1 MRAFHAALSPALGA
15 PAMPAPWHATHT
27 LLYSALPASALPAE
41 AALGVAGLAAG
52 PAEAPA
58 GTSPMF
64 ISPTGLSRCAT
75 AAGLSGPSLIPPV
88 AKLAIMTIPMTGTRN
103 DRSTTTIS
111 CWGVLISMECSSPRA
126 SDMKILFRQVFW
138 EPIIGHRYCVAEARH
153 GRGSALPVHWPTNA
167 PVAQL
172 DRVSASEAE
181 GRGFDSLR
189 ARQFSCR
196 ASPPRATFSR
206 ESRSFLFAGLIAAIC
221 TTRPQ
226 REHCADFA
234 GELSVDGPMGLGG
247 LFLSSFLAATL
258 LPGGSEIVFAAVL
271 AAGGSLWPALAVATG
286 GNTLGG

>member
-1 MRAFHAALSPALGA
+1 MAFFPWSALLYRTSLPCAMRAFHAALSPVLGA

-41 AALGVAGLAAG
+41 AAFAGVAGLAAMS
-52 PAEAPA
+52 ADAPE
-58 GTSPMF
+58 GTAPTLT
-64 ISPTGLSRCAT
+64 SPTGLSRCAT

-196 ASPPRATFSR
+196 ASPLARHTAANPV
-206 ESRSFLFAGLIAAIC
+206 SFF
-221 TTRPQ
+221 
-226 REHCADFA
+226 
-234 GELSVDGPMGLGG
+234 
-247 LFLSSFLAATL
+247 
-258 LPGGSEIVFAAVL
+258 FAAL
-271 AAGGSLWPALAVATG
+271 YGKHM
-286 GNTLGG
+286 